1 MGKDRPVLLQDK
13 VAIISGVGP
22 GLGQEIALA
31 FAREGAAVVLGART
45 GAFLKEVAGRIEEAG
60 GRAVAVPTDIT
71 DAGQCQRLVDRGVEE
86 FGGLDCLVNSAFRPD
101 VFRKFERVDLAEW
114 RAIFEVNVWGTLQL
128 THAAIPAL
136 KERGGGSIVFIN
148 SMIVRKPLP
157 RQGGY
162 AASKG
167 ALLTAAQVLAKEL
180 GPCRIRVNSVVPGWM
195 DGPPVR
201 GMFDAVA
208 ARGGKTVDEQ
218 EAEIVSQIPLG
229 FLPPDEDCANAAV
242 FFASDLAAVITGQT
256 LDTNGGE
263 VFA

>member
-1 MGKDRPVLLQDK
+1 VLLRDK

-22 GLGQEIALA
+22 GLGREIALA
-31 FAREGAAVVLGART
+31 FAREGATVALGART
-45 GAFLKEVAGRIEEAG
+45 EAFLKEVAAQIEEAG

-71 DAGQCQRLVDRGVEE
+71 DAAQCRNLVERCVAEY
-86 FGGLDCLVNSAFRPD
+86 GGLDCLVNSAFRPD
-101 VFRKFERVDLAEW
+101 VFRKFERVDLADW
-114 RAIFEVNVWGTLQL
+114 RGIFDVNVWGTLQL
-128 THAAIPAL
+128 TQAAIPAL

-148 SMIVRKPLP
+148 SMIVRKPLA

-180 GPCRIRVNSVVPGWM
+180 GPYRIRVNSVVPGWM

-201 GMFDAVA
+201 GMFEAIA
-208 ARGGKTVDEQ
+208 AHGGQSAAEQ
-218 EAEIVSQIPLG
+218 EADIVSQIPLG

-242 FFASDLAAVITGQT
+242 FFASDLAKVVTGQT

>member
-1 MGKDRPVLLQDK
+1 VLLQGK
-13 VAIISGVGP
+13 VAIVSGVGP

-31 FAREGAAVVLGART
+31 FAREGAAVALGART
-45 GAFLKEVAGRIEEAG
+45 ETFLKEVAARIEEGG

-71 DAGQCQRLVDRGVEE
+71 DAGQCHNLVARCVDE

-101 VFRKFERVDLAEW
+101 VFRKFERVDLADW
-114 RAIFEVNVWGTLQL
+114 RAIFDVNVFGTLQL
-128 THAAIPAL
+128 TQAAIPAL

-148 SMIVRKPLP
+148 SMVVRKPLP

-180 GPCRIRVNSVVPGWM
+180 GAYRIRVNSVVPGWM

-201 GMFDAVA
+201 GLFDAVA
-208 ARGGKTVDEQ
+208 ANGGKSVEEQ

-256 LDTNGGE
+256 LDANGGE